1 MKKTFLL
8 IFLFITTLFYGQ
20 SKIETENWL
29 EEKYNEY
36 ERSINSNMNL
46 WIDEGY
52 LYYYFTLYDDP
63 VKAKENGVLYRMK
76 IQDIKSIKIIKKK
89 FNSEDKIGWSYL
101 TLYTNSNKIFSKD
114 FPENNNFTCTNEGF
128 LNIPLKAEFI
138 DEGVNIRFQKA
149 IIHLVKLYGGNATVK
164 KEAF

>member
-1 MKKTFLL
+1 
-8 IFLFITTLFYGQ
+8 
-20 SKIETENWL
+20 
-29 EEKYNEY
+29 
-36 ERSINSNMNL
+36 
-46 WIDEGY
+46 
-52 LYYYFTLYDDP
+52 
-63 VKAKENGVLYRMK
+63 MK